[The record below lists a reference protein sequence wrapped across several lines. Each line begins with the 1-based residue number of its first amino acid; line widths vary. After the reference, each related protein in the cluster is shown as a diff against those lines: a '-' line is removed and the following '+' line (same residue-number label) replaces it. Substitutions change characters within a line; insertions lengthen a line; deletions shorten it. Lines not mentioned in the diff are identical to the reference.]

1 MTHSRL
7 GIAVLLTCALSSVSL
22 AQVSPSGRWLTAHT
36 AHFRIHYR
44 PGADSLAFNA
54 AREGERAWTA
64 LARELVPPRQSVDL
78 VLSDAADF
86 ANGSA
91 RVFPSNRIVL
101 LLTPPPNEPDLQNY
115 DDWLRLLISH
125 ELTHIFHLDRVKGPW
140 GLVQSV
146 LGRVPG
152 TFPNDYQPS
161 WVAEGLATYYESR
174 LTGRGRVFG
183 SFHTQLLA
191 AAAVGRRWLS
201 PGEATYISPRWPDG
215 IAAYAYGS
223 RFIADVAQAAGDS
236 AVPRFIEK
244 TSGQW
249 IPFRTGHPLGAVT
262 GIRRDS
268 LWAAMQREYVERAEV
283 PEGQVETVAPKL
295 RATATAA
302 VSPSGA
308 LAWFETRGDEPA
320 RIVVRRPDGHVSR
333 YRTTADVD
341 LAWAGDTLYAT
352 WLELADPFTYR
363 SDLHRLVNGHWTQ
376 LTHGAR
382 LTDLA
387 AGRAGVVAVQ
397 VTSTGNRLVIVSG
410 DSVLSLT
417 RDPPGTTW
425 ASPAMHPSGQV
436 LAVQHD
442 RGGYHIVS
450 IAPTAREAE
459 LVSAHGNQVLSDP
472 VWSPDGMLL
481 FYVSDESGLPQV
493 HVRDLDGDALTLTA
507 EPAGA
512 TQPVPAADG
521 WLYFTAIDADGYA
534 LKRIRWDPN
543 ALTERLLDAP
553 VPASPSAPRYRAD
566 TAASVPVRLGGYAPW
581 AALRPHYFLPLVID
595 KGSAGTFIGGLT
607 SGSDPVGRVAYGL
620 QLAVGNQGGRLD
632 GVLSLIYR
640 RWAHHAV
647 DIYLSQDW
655 GDAGRITSPIKA
667 TVRSRERDAELGVT
681 SLWAGW
687 YRSLALRVA
696 GHYEEDHFESS
707 PQLAFIN
714 PAFGGVSLTLGSGT
728 LERPPL
734 AISNE
739 DGITLSARYRRRW
752 RLDTSGWS
760 EDWRGRIAV
769 YEAIK
774 GIGLFAHPVLAGR
787 VGLATSNGPDRE
799 SYGVGGPSGIGY
811 QPLPGII
818 VGSGRQFP
826 VRGYQPG
833 ETRGG
838 TAMVGTA
845 ELRVPLALVARPLG
859 SLPYGLDRLS
869 LDFFYDY
876 GRVWRASRPGLPRD
890 ISSTGV
896 ELTWDLSVLYD
907 VPLRF
912 RTGLAVPLQDGS
924 RTRQGKVVF
933 GIAFGSDF

>member
-1 MTHSRL
+1 QGLLIGGKLTVVARHRFARNGMQPSRPNVV
-7 GIAVLLTCALSSVSL
+7 AK
-22 AQVSPSGRWLTAHT
+22 
-36 AHFRIHYR
+36 R
-44 PGADSLAFNA
+44 PPGL
-54 AREGERAWTA
+54 R
-64 LARELVPPRQSVDL
+64 DL

-86 ANGSA
+86 SNGSA

-101 LLTPPPNEPDLQNY
+101 LLVPPPDEPDLQNY

-152 TFPNDYQPS
+152 TFPNYYQPS

-174 LTGRGRVFG
+174 LTSRGRVFG
-183 SFHTQLLA
+183 SFHTRLLTS
-191 AAAVGRRWLS
+191 AAVGNRWLS
-201 PGEATYISPRWPDG
+201 PGEATYLSPRWPDG

-223 RFIADVAQAAGDS
+223 RFFANVARAAGDS

-249 IPFRTGHPLGAVT
+249 IPFRTGHPLGAVS

-268 LWAAMQREYVERAEV
+268 LWKSMQREYIERAEV
-283 PEGQVETVAPKL
+283 PEGQPEVMASKL
-295 RATATAA
+295 RGPATAA
-302 VSPSGA
+302 VSPGGA
-308 LAWFETRGDEPA
+308 LAWFEARGDEPA
-320 RIVVRRPDGHVSR
+320 AIVVRRPDGQLKR
-333 YRTTADVD
+333 YRTTANVD
-341 LAWAGDTLYAT
+341 LAWSGDTLYAT

-382 LTDLA
+382 VTDLA
-387 AGRAGVVAVQ
+387 AGASGVVAVQ
-397 VTSTGNRLVIVSG
+397 VTSTGNRLSILSG
-410 DSVLSLT
+410 DSMLPLT
-417 RDPPGTTW
+417 RDPPVTTW
-425 ASPAMHPSGQV
+425 ASPAMHPSGSL
-436 LAVQHD
+436 LAVQHES
-442 RGGYHIVS
+442 GGYHIVS
-450 IAPTAREAE
+450 ITRGSTGQAE
-459 LVSAHGNQVLSDP
+459 LVSARGNQVLTDP
-472 VWSPDGMLL
+472 AWSPDGSLL

-493 HVRDLDGDALTLTA
+493 HVMNLDGGTLTLTSEA
-507 EPAGA
+507 AGA
-512 TQPVPAADG
+512 TQPVPAHDG
-521 WLYFTAIDADGYA
+521 WLYFTALESDGYA
-534 LKRIRWDPN
+534 LKRIRWDPKGL
-543 ALTERLLDAP
+543 ATRLDDAP
-553 VPASPSAPRYRAD
+553 ITAGSLTPGPMVVSAP
-566 TAASVPVRLGGYAPW
+566 VRVRTGGYAPW
-581 AALRPHYFLPLVID
+581 AALRPHYFVPLVLD

-607 SGSDPVGRVAYGL
+607 SGSDPVGRVGYGL
-620 QLAVGNQGGRLD
+620 QLGVGTKGARLD
-632 GVLSLIYR
+632 GVLSLVYQ

-647 DIYLSQDW
+647 DVYLSQDW

-667 TVRSRERDAELGVT
+667 TARSRERDAELGV
-681 SLWAGW
+681 SNLWGGW

-707 PQLAFIN
+707 PMLAFIN
-714 PAFGGVSLTLGSGT
+714 PAFAGVSVSLGSGT

-734 AISNE
+734 AISSE

-787 VGLATSNGPDRE
+787 VGLATSSGPDRE

-811 QPLPGII
+811 QPLPGIV

-845 ELRVPLALVARPLG
+845 EFRLPIALVAKPLG

-876 GRVWRASRPGLPRD
+876 GRVWRASRAGLPRD

-907 VPLRF
+907 VPLRI

-924 RTRQGKVVF
+924 RTKRGKVAF